1 MNRIRNSHS
10 SNDSSNSTDLKKDN
24 SSHGGGGRA
33 ISAETP
39 PSSSTKISAKAWK
52 ITAILSCVATMVM
65 YAETMLIPAIPD
77 LIKDFGVS
85 YSMSSWILAAYLLT
99 GAVMTPIIGKL
110 SDYYGRKKVLL
121 IVMVIYMVGVSAAG
135 FATDIVFMLTAR
147 AIQGIG
153 LSMFPI
159 AFGIVR
165 EQFPRE
171 KISIGQGI
179 ITSMF
184 ASGAVIGLLVGGII
198 IENYGWQTTFFTIIP
213 IAISL
218 LFIIRRY
225 ITVDEQGYG
234 YQQQHQAQ
242 GKLSKKENMSNID
255 IKGALTLA
263 AAVTSFLLILTYM
276 ETGTGSEIITYPLI
290 VIGAISF
297 ALFIIIER
305 RASHP
310 LIDLKLIMN
319 KAILPANLMIMIIG
333 LLMFMVFQTIPILVR
348 NPQPLGFGED
358 AIATGNVQLPFALV
372 LLVFG
377 ASSGFLI
384 SKLGTLKP
392 MIVGSVITAASF
404 FSLLMFHSSELGI
417 SASLAMLSV
426 GLSLTSVGA
435 MNVII
440 LTTPKQAIGSTL
452 GTTLLMRVVGSSIG
466 PAVAGMFMQAN
477 QSVVGISGIAQSFPS
492 LASFNMI
499 FLTAGVLAIGSIV
512 LAVLL
517 RHRVTKMSIPNL
529 V

>member
-1 MNRIRNSHS
+1 MDRAQNNK
-10 SNDSSNSTDLKKDN
+10 NETKKDN
-24 SSHGGGGRA
+24 KGEGVISPSHELG
-33 ISAETP
+33 P
-39 PSSSTKISAKAWK
+39 PASTKISAKAWK

-121 IVMVIYMVGVSAAG
+121 IVMVIYMVGVSTAG
-135 FATDIVFMLTAR
+135 FATDIVFMLAAR
-147 AIQGIG
+147 AIQGVG

-165 EQFPRE
+165 DQFPRE

-184 ASGAVIGLLVGGII
+184 ASGAVIGLLVGGFII
-198 IENYGWQTTFFTIIP
+198 QNYGWQTTFFTIIP

-225 ITVDEQGYG
+225 INVDEQSYS
-234 YQQQHQAQ
+234 YQQEVADKH
-242 GKLSKKENMSNID
+242 SKKGNIFNID

-263 AAVTSFLLILTYM
+263 AAVTSFLLVLTYM
-276 ETGTGSEIITYPLI
+276 ETGTGSENFTYALIT
-290 VIGAISF
+290 VATISF
-297 ALFIIIER
+297 TLFIIIER
-305 RASHP
+305 RASNP
-310 LIDLKLIMN
+310 LVDLKLIMN
-319 KAILPANLMIMIIG
+319 KAILPANLIIMIVG

-377 ASSGFLI
+377 ASSGFII

-392 MIVGSVITAASF
+392 IIAGSVITAASF
-404 FSLLMFHSSELGI
+404 FSLLIFHSSELGI
-417 SASLAMLSV
+417 SASLALLSV

-440 LTTPKQAIGSTL
+440 LTTPKQSIGATL
-452 GTTLLMRVVGSSIG
+452 GTTLLMRVIGSSIG
-466 PAVAGMFMQAN
+466 PALAGMYMQAN
-477 QSVVGISGIAQSFPS
+477 QSVLGISGIAQSFPS
-492 LASFNMI
+492 LVSYNMI
-499 FLTAGVLAIGSIV
+499 FLTAGILASGSIV
-512 LAVLL
+512 LAILL
-517 RHRVTKMSIPNL
+517 RRRVLKMSIPNL